1 VVGAGPVGQL
11 AVMCAGL
18 FGASKV
24 MAIDLVADRL
34 KEAETLG
41 AIPINAAQVDPADA
55 VFDLTATSAPK

>member
-1 VVGAGPVGQL
+1 
-11 AVMCAGL
+11 MCAGL